1 MVSISQHYLPA
12 FPAKFLQQSTILVLS
27 ICWSSASFT
36 ICAPFFA
43 FTDDYEVRRRFS
55 LICRSRDDAD
65 ANDQNSLVERSHSS
79 KEISR
84 ILNLIELSQQ
94 DTLRSYSLRSSSS
107 SQFFPSSFRYSS
119 KSPLRLVDDN
129 HLLP

>member
-1 MVSISQHYLPA
+1 MVSVSQHHLPA
-12 FPAKFLQQSTILVLS
+12 LAAKFLQQSALLVLG
-27 ICWSSASFT
+27 ICWSSSSFT

-55 LICRSRDDAD
+55 LICRSSDDAD

-107 SQFFPSSFRYSS
+107 SQSSPSSFRYSS
-119 KSPLRLVDDN
+119 KSQLRLVDDN
-129 HLLP
+129 RSLP